1 MNQSGRYLL
10 DTNVVIALF
19 SGDRAVE
26 AKVANTEN
34 VALAPPM
41 IGELYFGAQKSE
53 KVTENLHRIDMFIE
67 EHLLFSCDLET
78 ARWFG
83 IIKNQL
89 RRKGTPIPDNDI
101 WIAAIAIQHELILV
115 TRDAHFEAVES
126 LQTERW

>member
-53 KVTENLHRIDMFIE
+53 KVTENLHRINMFIK
-67 EHLLFSCDLET
+67 EHLLF
-78 ARWFG
+78 
-83 IIKNQL
+83 
-89 RRKGTPIPDNDI
+89 
-101 WIAAIAIQHELILV
+101 LV
-115 TRDAHFEAVES
+115 TWKLLSGMES
-126 LQTERW
+126 